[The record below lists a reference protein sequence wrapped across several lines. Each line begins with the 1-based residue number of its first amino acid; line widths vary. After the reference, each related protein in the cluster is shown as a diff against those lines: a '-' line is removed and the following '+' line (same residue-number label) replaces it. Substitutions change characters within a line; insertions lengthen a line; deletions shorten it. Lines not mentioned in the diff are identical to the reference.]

1 MTNSHDRRPTA
12 RRLASDDGTS
22 LIETAIATAILLVA
36 LVGLM
41 SMITIATTLTEN
53 EGHLSARAAE
63 YAQDK
68 MEQLLALAFT
78 DAISDTTVIPTAN
91 AGGTGLIV
99 GGSIVIAAPV
109 AKYFDYLQQDGTPM
123 CPCAGTAA
131 PAGWFY
137 KRVWAITSP
146 PGTVNLKQISV
157 TATVASSVG
166 GALSPKATVTS
177 LKTFPF

>member
-1 MTNSHDRRPTA
+1 MGGAVTI
-12 RRLASDDGTS
+12 ASERGTS
-22 LIETAIATAILLVA
+22 LIETSIATAILLVA

-41 SMITIATTLTEN
+41 SMITVATKQTEN

-68 MEQLLALAFT
+68 MEQLLSLAYT
-78 DAISDTTVIPTAN
+78 DAISDTTVIPTAIT
-91 AGGTGLIV
+91 GGTGLIV
-99 GGSIVIAAPV
+99 GGSVNTAAPV

-123 CPCAGTAA
+123 CPCAGVAA

-137 KRVWAITSP
+137 ERVWQITNPSP
-146 PGTVNLKQISV
+146 NLKQITV
-157 TATVASSVG
+157 KATVASSIG
-166 GALSPKATVTS
+166 GAIVPTATVTS